1 MTTKLDKPIV
11 RELALEYDGRR
22 ILLEILPGDPNKGE
36 LEAFEFRLKGTSAA
50 KHVRRVTVRQVVE
63 SLGWPI
69 KVKIPKAQRPTGLL
83 PGLGEIDLDQL
94 EQDLDRIIK
103 PAGEEP

>member
-22 ILLEILPGDPNKGE
+22 ILLEILPGDPGKGE
-36 LEAFEFRLKGTSAA
+36 LETFEFRLKGTKAT
-50 KHVRRVTVRQVVE
+50 KHVRRITVRQVLE

-69 KVKIPKAQRPTGLL
+69 KIKIPKAQRPTGLL

-94 EQDLDRIIK
+94 EQDLARMIK